1 MKTTVILIGG
11 PSGVGKSTLAKTVG
25 QSLGMPWL
33 AVDDLRLA
41 VQALASARTSGIREQ
56 GLHFF
61 ERTPDVWTRPVDE
74 LRDAFIAI
82 GRLLLPGIGIVARN
96 HLAIGEP
103 LIIEGD
109 GILPEVLAD
118 PDLAAAVRAGRLRT
132 IFIVPTAPDI
142 ITRSM
147 VDRRWSTDMTAA
159 ELATNVESK
168 VAYGTWLARE
178 ADRYGASVIAAVPRD
193 TLFDRFRDTLGFS

>member
-11 PSGVGKSTLAKTVG
+11 PSGVGKSTLAKTAG

-33 AVDDLRLA
+33 AADDLRLA
-41 VQALASARTSGIREQ
+41 VQALASARTPGICEQ

-82 GRLLLPGIGIVARN
+82 GRLLLPGIAIVARN

-118 PDLAAAVRAGRLRT
+118 PDLAAAARAGRLRT

-159 ELATNVESK
+159 DLATNVESK

-178 ADRYGASVIAAVPRD
+178 AARYGASVIAAMPRD

>member
-41 VQALASARTSGIREQ
+41 VQALASPRTSGILEQ